1 MKTNQFGGGPVEP
14 MILAGVIAALTLCRG
29 PIGEAAELF
38 AVFAFLMVVRLAI
51 LTLTVPN
58 GAGLGKVPPVKPAN
72 VYADPRGHIGN
83 LRLIGPL
90 VRAAMLL
97 FC

>member
-1 MKTNQFGGGPVEP
+1 MKTNEYGGGPVEP
-14 MILAGVIAALTLCRG
+14 MILAGVIAALMLCRG

-38 AVFAFLMVVRLAI
+38 AAFAFLMVIRLVI
-51 LTLTVPN
+51 LGWTVPN
-58 GAGLGKVPPVKPAN
+58 GVGLDKVPPVKPAN
-72 VYADPRGHIGN
+72 VYAGPRGHIGN